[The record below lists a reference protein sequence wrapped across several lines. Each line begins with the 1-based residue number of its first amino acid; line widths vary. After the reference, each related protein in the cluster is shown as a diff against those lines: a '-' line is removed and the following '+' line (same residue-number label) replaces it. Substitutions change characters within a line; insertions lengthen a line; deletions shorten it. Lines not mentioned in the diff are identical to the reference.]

1 MLLWIY
7 HSQSCHIS
15 HPQVTP
21 TPFVSISGF
30 AYHHSGAETSLLS
43 QGMSRSLL
51 SMKGILSLLW
61 PVGSLPRKI
70 VHMWKPPEATPLT
83 LTPAFPSN
91 RLQISA
97 ALFWFSELDYV
108 MRRVRMSQFL
118 QNNGPLWSFK
128 TGSVAADVTESVQ
141 RSWAAFPLT
150 SQLSPLS
157 SLFVYEAQRVR
168 RSWHWCLRERSP

>member
-15 HPQVTP
+15 HPQATP
-21 TPFVSISGF
+21 DTFRVHFGLCISPQWCRDVSSLTRNEQKSLINERDFVSTLARGLAAKENCPHVKTAWSHAPNPNPSI
-30 AYHHSGAETSLLS
+30 
-43 QGMSRSLL
+43 
-51 SMKGILSLLW
+51 
-61 PVGSLPRKI
+61 
-70 VHMWKPPEATPLT
+70 PLG
-83 LTPAFPSN
+83 
-91 RLQISA
+91 
-97 ALFWFSELDYV
+97 
-108 MRRVRMSQFL
+108 RRARMSQFL